1 MLIVVDFAV
10 TFVVVF
16 VVFVSTALAMN
27 CVVFVPKVVVVEELS
42 VTVIVFC
49 DVFFAV
55 TDCVLKKSGVKM
67 PVHKFILYSISIYN
81 FHSLL
86 QYIDVFLFHFILPP
100 FVEIFTITYGYYSI
114 KWLWLL
120 EKMKIGRMDM

>member
-16 VVFVSTALAMN
+16 VVFVSTALAVN
-27 CVVFVPKVVVVEELS
+27 CVMFVPKVVVVEELS

-67 PVHKFILYSISIYN
+67 PVHKTVVATVRDIAFFN
-81 FHSLL
+81 
-86 QYIDVFLFHFILPP
+86 VW
-100 FVEIFTITYGYYSI
+100 FVCFFFN
-114 KWLWLL
+114 L
-120 EKMKIGRMDM
+120 

>member
-67 PVHKFILYSISIYN
+67 PVHKTVVAAVRDIAFFNVWFVCFFFILYY
-81 FHSLL
+81 LL
-86 QYIDVFLFHFILPP
+86 LWKFLQLPMG
-100 FVEIFTITYGYYSI
+100 IIA
-114 KWLWLL
+114 
-120 EKMKIGRMDM
+120 

>member
-16 VVFVSTALAMN
+16 VSTAVAMD
-27 CVVFVPKVVVVEELS
+27 CVMFVHNIVVVEELS

-49 DVFFAV
+49 DVVFAV

-67 PVHKFILYSISIYN
+67 PVHKTVVAAVRDIAFFNVWFVCFFFNLYYLILWE
-81 FHSLL
+81 FL
-86 QYIDVFLFHFILPP
+86 QLPMC
-100 FVEIFTITYGYYSI
+100 IIA
-114 KWLWLL
+114 
-120 EKMKIGRMDM
+120 

>member
-16 VVFVSTALAMN
+16 VSTAVAMD
-27 CVVFVPKVVVVEELS
+27 CVMFVHKIVVVEELS

-49 DVFFAV
+49 DVVFAV

-67 PVHKFILYSISIYN
+67 PVHKTVVAAVRDIAFFNVWFVCFFFNLYY
-81 FHSLL
+81 LL
-86 QYIDVFLFHFILPP
+86 LWEFLQHK
-100 FVEIFTITYGYYSI
+100 VVVVA
-114 KWLWLL
+114 
-120 EKMKIGRMDM
+120 

>member
-16 VVFVSTALAMN
+16 VSTAVAMD
-27 CVVFVPKVVVVEELS
+27 CVMFVHKIVVVEELS

-49 DVFFAV
+49 DVVFAV

-67 PVHKFILYSISIYN
+67 PVHKTVVAAVRDIAFFNVWFVCFFFSIYITSFYGN
-81 FHSLL
+81 FYNYLCVL
-86 QYIDVFLFHFILPP
+86 
-100 FVEIFTITYGYYSI
+100 
-114 KWLWLL
+114 
-120 EKMKIGRMDM
+120 

>member
-16 VVFVSTALAMN
+16 VSTAVAMD
-27 CVVFVPKVVVVEELS
+27 CVMFVHKIVVVEELS

-49 DVFFAV
+49 DVVFAV

-67 PVHKFILYSISIYN
+67 PVHKTVVAAVRDIAFFN
-81 FHSLL
+81 
-86 QYIDVFLFHFILPP
+86 V
-100 FVEIFTITYGYYSI
+100 
-114 KWLWLL
+114 WLDR
-120 EKMKIGRMDM
+120 KSVV

>member
-16 VVFVSTALAMN
+16 VSTALAMD
-27 CVVFVPKVVVVEELS
+27 CIMFVHKIVVEEELA

-49 DVFFAV
+49 DVVFAV

-67 PVHKFILYSISIYN
+67 PVHKTVVAAVRVLPFSMCGLYVSFSIYN
-81 FHSLL
+81 TSFCGNFYNYL
-86 QYIDVFLFHFILPP
+86 
-100 FVEIFTITYGYYSI
+100 
-114 KWLWLL
+114 
-120 EKMKIGRMDM
+120 

>member
-1 MLIVVDFAV
+1 MLIVVVFAV

-16 VVFVSTALAMN
+16 VVFVSTALAVN
-27 CVVFVPKVVVVEELS
+27 CVMFVPKVVVVEELA

-67 PVHKFILYSISIYN
+67 PVHKTVVAAVILPFSMCGLYVSFSIYN
-81 FHSLL
+81 TSFCGNFYNYL
-86 QYIDVFLFHFILPP
+86 
-100 FVEIFTITYGYYSI
+100 
-114 KWLWLL
+114 
-120 EKMKIGRMDM
+120 